1 MEQKLN
7 GSRACIGQYGE
18 YEDGS
23 RESERDLLRLGSEM
37 GRSGKHRKRISTMTK
52 FSH

>member
-23 RESERDLLRLGSEM
+23 RESERDLSLGSEM
-37 GRSGKHRKRISTMTK
+37 GRSGKHRKGISTMTK
-52 FSH
+52 FPH